1 MTTRHVVDQ
10 LPLWVEGDL
19 RAQEAA
25 AVETHLAACAE
36 CRAEAEAF
44 RQSQA
49 WLKGDAAPF
58 TAEDREALRRA
69 VLVRAQAPAESR
81 KSWWA
86 VGLAALAAASLLIIL
101 FRPQPPPSVA
111 SLPPARPVAP
121 SPIPIAPAPVKP
133 IRLARHRPIHRPIHP
148 PLDGD
153 AGPGASRIEIQTVNP
168 QIRIIWLARAT
179 QPDALSH
186 LNKENS

>member
-1 MTTRHVVDQ
+1 MTLRHVVDQ

-25 AVETHLAACAE
+25 AVEAHLAACAE

-49 WLKGDAAPF
+49 WLKEDGAPF
-58 TAEDREALRRA
+58 TAEDREALRHA

-86 VGLAALAAASLLIIL
+86 VGLTALAAASLLIIL
-101 FRPQPPPSVA
+101 FRPQPLPSVGA
-111 SLPPARPVAP
+111 LPPARPVAP
-121 SPIPIAPAPVKP
+121 SPIPIVPAPVKP
-133 IRLARHRPIHRPIHP
+133 IRLARHRPIHP
-148 PLDGD
+148 PLDEE
-153 AGPGASRIEIQTVNP
+153 AGPGASRIEIQTANP

-186 LNKENS
+186 RNKENS